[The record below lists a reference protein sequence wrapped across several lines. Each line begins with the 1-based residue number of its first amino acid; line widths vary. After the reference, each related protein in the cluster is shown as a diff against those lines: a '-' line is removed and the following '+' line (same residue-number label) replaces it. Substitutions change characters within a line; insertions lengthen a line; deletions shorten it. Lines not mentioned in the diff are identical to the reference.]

1 MEALAS
7 CLRGVMNEVPMQ
19 TKYRQL
25 PNPAHPAHPVSPH
38 PLLQAYRIP
47 VQDVWPVMLDAF
59 VYLRKTGDF
68 AGGGDVDNSEAAS
81 LTTDAKALDTC
92 IGCLLSVCSNLRT
105 YPGYYMYRHRTT
117 ARDIVDSLK
126 KYTGDDGAST
136 ALTLFPILL
145 RSEVPRETAS
155 AIRDGVV
162 RPLIRLLEAYL

>member
-7 CLRGVMNEVPMQ
+7 CLRSVMNEVPMQ

-25 PNPAHPAHPVSPH
+25 PNPAHPVSPH

-59 VYLRKTGDF
+59 VYLRRTGHF

-81 LTTDAKALDTC
+81 STADAKALDTC
-92 IGCLLSVCSNLRT
+92 IRCLSSVCSNLCT

-126 KYTGDDGAST
+126 RYAVDDGAS
-136 ALTLFPILL
+136 PILL
-145 RSEVPRETAS
+145 RSEVPRETGSQRPAS

-162 RPLIRLLEAYL
+162 RPLIGIMETYANN

>member
-1 MEALAS
+1 
-7 CLRGVMNEVPMQ
+7 MQ

-25 PNPAHPAHPVSPH
+25 PNPAHPVSPH

-92 IGCLLSVCSNLRT
+92 IRCLLSVCTNLCT
-105 YPGYYMYRHRTT
+105 SPGYYMYRNRTT
-117 ARDIVDSLK
+117 ARDIVDSLN
-126 KYTGDDGAST
+126 KYAGES
-136 ALTLFPILL
+136 PILL

-155 AIRDGVV
+155 AIRDDVV
-162 RPLIRLLEAYL
+162 LPLIRIMETYL

>member
-7 CLRGVMNEVPMQ
+7 CLRGVINEVPMQ

-59 VYLRKTGDF
+59 VYLRNTGDF

-81 LTTDAKALDTC
+81 STTDAKALDTC

-105 YPGYYMYRHRTT
+105 YQGYYMYRHRTT
-117 ARDIVDSLK
+117 ARDIVDSLN
-126 KYTGDDGAST
+126 KYAGES
-136 ALTLFPILL
+136 PILL

-162 RPLIRLLEAYL
+162 RPLIRLVESYL